1 MRRRK
6 ARRLN
11 RDELSNAIVYAG
23 AAVADLVDLIQLLQR
38 SGGESKSIEAL
49 ALRALDLTERLEDKI
64 EIALDKRRT

>member
-38 SGGESKSIEAL
+38 SGGESKSIEGL